1 MADYTFGGTDEENAE
16 LKKLNAEVLEDPD
29 SFENWEKLVRAA
41 ESLEGGLNRNSSP
54 QSIVATRDIYDR
66 FLAKFPLLFGYW
78 KKYADLEFSIAGT
91 EAAELV
97 YERGVA
103 SITNSV
109 DLWTN
114 YCSFKVETSHDPD
127 LIRELFERGATCV
140 GLDFLAHPFWD
151 KYLEFEERVE
161 AQDKIFAI
169 LDRVVHIPMH
179 QYARY
184 FERYRH
190 LAQHRPLPE
199 LLPADMLT
207 QFRSDIENEGPT
219 MVQAGGQ
226 QVKAERGELEIE
238 REMRTRIDNFHLE
251 IFSRTQTETTKRWTY
266 ESEIKRPYFHVT
278 ELDEGQLVNWRKY
291 LDFEEVEGDYSRT
304 QFLYERCLVTCA
316 YYDEFWL
323 RYARW
328 MLAMPGKEEEVRNIY
343 QRASMLYAPI
353 SRPAIRLHYAYFEET
368 CDRVELAKDIHQAV
382 LLNLPGHIETI
393 VSLANMSRRHGG
405 LEAAIEVYKAQIE
418 FPQCDHYAKAALCA
432 EWARLLWKIKGSVDE
447 ARKVFQQNAHWYLDS
462 RPFWIG
468 YLFFELEQ
476 PTSAETE
483 ATQYKR
489 IKQVHDDIRRRSQLP
504 TLTIKDLSH
513 YYMAYLLERG
523 TKGSAKEYMTL
534 DREING
540 PFSVQTTMKQ
550 KLAEDGRETT
560 TQRRMMM
567 ENGHPGVEV
576 DEAAIRRGENPYTKY
591 YQQQGEQQL
600 PSDAQYSALG
610 GSLKPYMLA
619 PVYQDASNLK
629 AFLLLER
636 IRSEIMA
643 VYRGLGG
650 TTVRD
655 PHFSSCVRKKG
666 NPGNLPW
673 DSDPSCWLPNCDGP
687 SGIAAPSRHLGEEQE
702 DEEAGSQ
709 VLAFHLNHCC
719 VLNLSHTPE
728 NSHRKLPSINDIL
741 GSPCPYRLPSFA
753 SLGLPKRQPEIS
765 SLTMNQTANVVIA
778 ISREQAGK
786 SDEDTVRMWDLW
798 MNLLPQDV
806 PTTVQKPEVGATQKQ
821 RQQAIVWLAQDVYTA
836 FLAKAEERF
845 LEQLKIVKIWKD
857 LARYLDDVEGTNKI
871 HELMVAELG
880 EDEAAYAGEMA
891 F

>member
-1 MADYTFGGTDEENAE
+1 MAEYTFGGTDEENAE
-16 LKKLNAEVLEDPD
+16 LKKLNSDVLDDPD
-29 SFENWEKLVRAA
+29 SFDNWEKLVRSA

-54 QSIVATRDIYDR
+54 QSIVATREVYDR

-127 LIRELFERGATCV
+127 VIRELFERGATCV

-190 LAQHRPLPE
+190 LAQHRPLSE
-199 LLPADMLT
+199 LLPADMLA
-207 QFRSDIENEGPT
+207 QFRADIENDGPA

-238 REMRTRIDNFHLE
+238 RETRTRIDNFHLE

-266 ESEIKRPYFHVT
+266 ESEIKRPYFHVN
-278 ELDEGQLVNWRKY
+278 ELDESQLVNWRKY

-304 QFLYERCLVTCA
+304 QFLYERCLITCA

-328 MLAMPGKEEEVRNIY
+328 LHAIAGKDEEVRNVY
-343 QRASMLYAPI
+343 QRASMVFAPI
-353 SRPAIRLHYAYFEET
+353 SRPTVRLQYAYFEEM
-368 CDRVELAKDIHQAV
+368 CERVELAKDIHHAV
-382 LLNLPGHIETI
+382 LINLPGHIETI
-393 VSLANMSRRHGG
+393 VSLANLSRRHGG

-418 FPQCDHYAKAALCA
+418 SPQCDHYAKAALCA

-483 ATQYKR
+483 TVQYKR
-489 IKQVHDDIRRRSQLP
+489 IKQVHEDIRRKSQLP
-504 TLTIKDLSH
+504 PLTIKDLSH
-513 YYMAYLLERG
+513 YYMVYLLERG
-523 TKGSAKEYMTL
+523 AKDAAKEYMTL

-540 PFSVQTTMKQ
+540 PFSVQSTMKQ
-550 KLAEDGRETT
+550 KIAEDGREAS

-600 PSDAQYSALG
+600 PSDAQIRALQG
-610 GSLKPYMLA
+610 MYNTLIYKMNEAFMPGSLKNTR
-619 PVYQDASNLK
+619 VD
-629 AFLLLER
+629 R
-636 IRSEIMA
+636 
-643 VYRGLGG
+643 YRGLPD
-650 TTVRD
+650 TNEVLTS
-655 PHFSSCVRKKG
+655 P
-666 NPGNLPW
+666 
-673 DSDPSCWLPNCDGP
+673 PSL
-687 SGIAAPSRHLGEEQE
+687 
-702 DEEAGSQ
+702 
-709 VLAFHLNHCC
+709 
-719 VLNLSHTPE
+719 
-728 NSHRKLPSINDIL
+728 
-741 GSPCPYRLPSFA
+741 RLPTLA
-753 SLGLPKRQPEIS
+753 DLGLSTNRPTIS
-765 SLTMNQTANVVIA
+765 SLAMNQMANVVMSATRGIA
-778 ISREQAGK
+778 GED
-786 SDEDTVRMWDLW
+786 DEGALRMWRLLSS
-798 MNLLPQDV
+798 LLPKDQS
-806 PTTVQKPEVGATQKQ
+806 TLVQQPVVGASEKE
-821 RQQAIVWLAQDVYTA
+821 RQQAVVWLGQDVFGSLIAKAQDRLVDNV
-836 FLAKAEERF
+836 
-845 LEQLKIVKIWKD
+845 KIVRLFREIATQLRD
-857 LARYLDDVEGTNKI
+857 NGSEQRINQI
-871 HELMVAELG
+871 MVAELG
-880 EDEAAYAGEMA
+880 ERGASWAMHNQGAK
-891 F
+891 